1 LEQAEIYL
9 SVRTVGRVL
18 AMNRETYGLKKPKRS
33 PHQKRQMPFQT
44 GTRHRYWTVDV
55 RYITNH
61 RLSPEEVESNVY
73 VISVLDNHSRCVLA
87 SSVSTRQSETAY
99 LSVLFTAVERH
110 CSPEAIVSDG
120 AGVFKGDQ
128 ARAGRNWSRHT
139 RNGSRSTTP
148 RVTGPTSTAKTDE
161 RARQRSWDGCPVPG
175 TALKFSK
182 GLSSR
187 PALRAFSTRR
197 DTPD

>member
-1 LEQAEIYL
+1 MGAFRVKAELEQAEIYL

-18 AMNRETYGLKKPKRS
+18 AMNREPYGLKKPKRS

-87 SSVSTRQSETAY
+87 SSVSTRQTETAY

-120 AGVFKGDQ
+120 AGVLKGRESSKAIRPELGGTGRGTRGMGREVQ
-128 ARAGRNWSRHT
+128 HPESLGPPAPQRRTNEPVRGPGMGARYLAQ
-139 RNGSRSTTP
+139 P
-148 RVTGPTSTAKTDE
+148 
-161 RARQRSWDGCPVPG
+161 
-175 TALKFSK
+175 
-182 GLSSR
+182 
-187 PALRAFSTRR
+187 
-197 DTPD
+197 